1 MVAVFGKKEKK
12 HCVFLAFQGCSQF
25 MCVKLPSVSKWG
37 RIALT
42 DGVAV
47 NGIHLLLHRRTVHY
61 ANQKTMK
68 EVKSGERQKHW
79 QMRRM
84 ILSDINMRLNHI
96 TEGLEYKHTY
106 AVSSLA
112 AAAISTFL
120 SPLFYLPTLF
130 SLPIACLGPSLL
142 FSSILSLVALLL
154 VLPPFNHTVL
164 SRGFDTLR
172 LLCAKDDSH
181 LRSLCWALMQTTI
194 PPQWCC
200 QTYRH

>member
-1 MVAVFGKKEKK
+1 MGFIYCYTGVQCIMQIKNYEGGEIRRETKT
-12 HCVFLAFQGCSQF
+12 
-25 MCVKLPSVSKWG
+25 
-37 RIALT
+37 LT
-42 DGVAV
+42 DEK
-47 NGIHLLLHRRTVHY
+47 NDSQRHQY
-61 ANQKTMK
+61 AGWM
-68 EVKSGERQKHW
+68 
-79 QMRRM
+79 
-84 ILSDINMRLNHI
+84 
-96 TEGLEYKHTY
+96 EYKHTY

-130 SLPIACLGPSLL
+130 SLPIAWLGPSLL

>member
-1 MVAVFGKKEKK
+1 MGKNCADRRRSSEWDS
-12 HCVFLAFQGCSQF
+12 F
-25 MCVKLPSVSKWG
+25 
-37 RIALT
+37 IATQAYSALCKS
-42 DGVAV
+42 
-47 NGIHLLLHRRTVHY
+47 
-61 ANQKTMK
+61 KTMK

-130 SLPIACLGPSLL
+130 SLPIAWLGPSLL